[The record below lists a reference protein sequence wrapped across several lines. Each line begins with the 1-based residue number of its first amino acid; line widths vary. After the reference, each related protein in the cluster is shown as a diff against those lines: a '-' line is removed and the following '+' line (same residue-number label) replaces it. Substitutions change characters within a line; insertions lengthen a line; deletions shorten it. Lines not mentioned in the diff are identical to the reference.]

1 MAYSVV
7 IGRNER
13 DQKDYGDLATTL
25 IGKQYITMGNIV
37 SMGNN
42 IMLDALRPHVVLI
55 AGKRG
60 SGKSYTMGVI
70 AEGLASL
77 DEDTAKNI
85 TSLIIDTM
93 GIYWTMK
100 SPNYKEA
107 DLLKEWGYQPT
118 AFKNINVFVPKGSFD
133 AIKEENA
140 EMADY
145 PFSISVKDLSS
156 SDWCDIFGFSIN
168 DDYGILINQ
177 ALEAF
182 EEEGIAYDI
191 KDLIEKLE
199 SQITVSDTIKEAV
212 KERFE
217 AAMQW
222 GLFEKEGTKI
232 EDMLVPGCINI
243 LDISLYAHSL
253 GEFSLRAL
261 VIGLL
266 SQKILE
272 IRTKQRRVEELQ
284 EINSTEI
291 TEREQKKSIP
301 IVWMFIDEV
310 HEFLPAN
317 GKTAATASLSRVIKE
332 GRQPG
337 IGLVIAT
344 QQPGKLDTDIITQ
357 SDIIISQHVTAK
369 LDIDALNTVMQI
381 YMASDIRKYLME
393 LPRLPGACII
403 LDDNSERIYPVQI
416 RPRLTWH
423 GGETPKSLGKKPASK
438 ER

>member
-1 MAYSVV
+1 MSYNVI

-13 DQKDYGDLATTL
+13 DLRVYGDLATTF

-37 SMGNN
+37 SLGNR

-77 DEDTAKNI
+77 QPEVAQNV

-107 DLLKEWGYQPT
+107 NILKDWNEEPKG
-118 AFKNINVFVPKGSFD
+118 FSNVKVFVPKGSFD
-133 AIKEENA
+133 TIREQNVN
-140 EMADY
+140 MADA
-145 PFSISVKDLSS
+145 PFTISVSDLSA
-156 SDWCDIFGFSIN
+156 SDWADIFGFSIN
-168 DDYGILINQ
+168 DEYGVLINKVV
-177 ALEAF
+177 
-182 EEEGIAYDI
+182 EELVEVGQKYDI
-191 KDLIEKLE
+191 KDINEE
-199 SQITVSDTIKEAV
+199 IDRQIASDTVKEAC
-212 KERFE
+212 KQRFE
-217 AAMQW
+217 AANDW
-222 GLFEKEGTKI
+222 GIFEKMGTPI
-232 EDMLVPGCINI
+232 DALLTPGYINI

-253 GEFSLRAL
+253 GEFNLRAL

-272 IRTKQRRVEELQ
+272 IRTLERRVEELK
-284 EINSTEI
+284 EINSTIMLKEE
-291 TEREQKKSIP
+291 TVKKQIP
-301 IVWMFIDEV
+301 IVWLFIDEV

-317 GKTAATASLSRVIKE
+317 SKTAATAALSRVIKE

-381 YMASDIRKYLME
+381 YMASDIRKYLMD
-393 LPRLPGACII
+393 LPKLPGACIV

-416 RPRLTWH
+416 KPRYTWH
-423 GGETPKSLGKKPASK
+423 GGETPRSIPPPKK
-438 ER
+438 

>member
-1 MAYSVV
+1 MPYSVV
-7 IGRNER
+7 IGRNEK
-13 DQKDYGDLATTL
+13 DQKDYGDLATTF
-25 IGKQYITMGNIV
+25 IGKQYITMGNVV
-37 SMGNN
+37 SLGNN

-107 DLLKEWGYQPT
+107 DILKEWGYQPT

-133 AIKEENA
+133 AVKEENA

-145 PFSISVKDLSS
+145 PFSISASDLST
-156 SDWCDIFGFSIN
+156 SDWCEIFSFSIN
-168 DDYGILINQ
+168 DEYGITINQ
-177 ALEAF
+177 ALESLA
-182 EEEGIAYDI
+182 EEKRQYDI
-191 KDLIEKLE
+191 KDIIEKID
-199 SQITVSDTIKEAV
+199 SQIAVSDTVKEAV

-217 AAMQW
+217 AAIQW
-222 GLFEKEGTKI
+222 GLFEKQGTKI
-232 EDMLVPGCINI
+232 EDMLIPGCINI

-272 IRTKQRRVEELQ
+272 IRTKERRDEELQ
-284 EINSTEI
+284 EINSTETLI
-291 TEREQKKSIP
+291 EKKNKNIP

-317 GKTAATASLSRVIKE
+317 SRTAATASLSRVIKE

-423 GGETPKSLGKKPASK
+423 GGETPKSTNKTEKKK
-438 ER
+438 E

>member
-1 MAYSVV
+1 MVYSVV
-7 IGRNER
+7 IGRNEEDHR
-13 DQKDYGDLATTL
+13 NYGDLATTL
-25 IGKQYITMGNIV
+25 IGKQYITMGNV
-37 SMGNN
+37 TSLGNN

-77 DEDTAKNI
+77 EEDTANSI

-100 SPNYKEA
+100 NPNYKEA
-107 DLLKEWGYQPT
+107 DLLKQWGYQPT
-118 AFKNINVFVPKGSFD
+118 AFKNINVFVPKGAFD
-133 AIKEENA
+133 RVKEENV

-145 PFSISVKDLSS
+145 AFSISANELST

-168 DDYGILINQ
+168 DDYGILVNQ
-177 ALEAF
+177 VLEALE
-182 EEEGIAYDI
+182 EDKRPYDL
-191 KDLIEKLE
+191 KDMIENVN
-199 SQITVSDTIKEAV
+199 SQITTSDTVKEAV

-217 AAMQW
+217 AALKW

-232 EDMLVPGCINI
+232 EDLLVPGHINI

-272 IRTKQRRVEELQ
+272 IRTGQRRVEELN

-291 TEREQKKSIP
+291 TEEEKKKTIP
-301 IVWMFIDEV
+301 IVWLFIDEV

-317 GKTAATASLSRVIKE
+317 GTTAATASLSRVIKE

-337 IGLVIAT
+337 IGLVMAT

-369 LDIDALNTVMQI
+369 LDIDALNTVMQT
-381 YMASDIRKYLME
+381 YMASDIRKYLVD

-423 GGETPKSLGKKPASK
+423 GGETPKSISKKAQNK
-438 ER
+438 

>member
-7 IGRNER
+7 IGRNEK

-37 SMGNN
+37 SLGNN
-42 IMLDALRPHVVLI
+42 IMLDALRPHVILI

-107 DLLKEWGYQPT
+107 DLLKDWGYQPT
-118 AFKNINVFVPKGSFD
+118 AFKNVRVFVPKGSFD
-133 AIKEENA
+133 SIKEENA

-145 PFSISVKDLSS
+145 PFSISVKDLTF

-168 DDYGILINQ
+168 DDYGVLINQ
-177 ALEAF
+177 ALESLI
-182 EEEGIAYDI
+182 EEKKAYSIEDI
-191 KDLIEKLE
+191 IEKLQ
-199 SQITVSDTIKEAV
+199 SQLAVSDTIKEAV

-217 AAMQW
+217 TAMQW

-232 EDMLVPGCINI
+232 EDLLVPGQINI

-261 VIGLL
+261 VIGIL

-272 IRTKQRRVEELQ
+272 IRTKQRRLEELQ
-284 EINSTEI
+284 DINSTEI
-291 TEREQKKSIP
+291 IEEEKQKTIP

-310 HEFLPAN
+310 HEFLPVN
-317 GKTAATASLSRVIKE
+317 GRTAATASLSRVIKE

-381 YMASDIRKYLME
+381 YMSSDIRKYLMD
-393 LPRLPGACII
+393 LPKLPGACII

-416 RPRLTWH
+416 KPRLTWH
-423 GGETPKSLGKKPASK
+423 GGETPRSIQKKPSAK
-438 ER
+438 K

>member
-1 MAYSVV
+1 MAYNVI
-7 IGRNER
+7 IGRNE
-13 DQKDYGDLATTL
+13 KDLQIYGDLATTQ

-37 SMGNN
+37 SLGNQM
-42 IMLDALRPHVVLI
+42 MLDALRPHVVLI

-77 DEDTAKNI
+77 DPDVSQNI

-107 DLLKEWGYQPT
+107 GLLKEWGEEPKG
-118 AFKNINVFVPKGSFD
+118 FNNIKVFVPKGSFD
-133 AIKEENA
+133 AIKEQNSS
-140 EMADY
+140 MADE
-145 PFSISVKDLSS
+145 PFSITVSDLDA
-156 SDWCDIFGFSIN
+156 SDWADIFSFSIN
-168 DDYGILINQ
+168 DEYGVLITKVIEDLKETGQKYGIKDISD
-177 ALEAF
+177 
-182 EEEGIAYDI
+182 GIDRQIASDVV
-191 KDLIEKLE
+191 KDACK
-199 SQITVSDTIKEAV
+199 Q
-212 KERFE
+212 RFS
-217 AAMQW
+217 AAGDW
-222 GLFEKEGTKI
+222 GIFEKSGTPI
-232 EDMLVPGCINI
+232 ESLLTPGSINI

-253 GEFSLRAL
+253 GEFNLRAL

-272 IRTKQRRVEELQ
+272 IRTIERRAEELR
-284 EINSTEI
+284 EINSTVMLKGDKN
-291 TEREQKKSIP
+291 KKQIP
-301 IVWMFIDEV
+301 IVWLFIDEV
-310 HEFLPAN
+310 HEFLPVN
-317 GKTAATASLSRVIKE
+317 GKTAATAALSRVIKE

-369 LDIDALNTVMQI
+369 LDIDALNTVMQT
-381 YMASDIRKYLME
+381 YMSSDIKKYLID
-393 LPRLPGACII
+393 LPKMPGACII

-416 RPRLTWH
+416 KPRLTWH
-423 GGETPKSLGKKPASK
+423 GGETPRSMPAPKK
-438 ER
+438 

>member
-1 MAYSVV
+1 MVYSVV
-7 IGRNER
+7 IGRNEEDHR
-13 DQKDYGDLATTL
+13 NYGDLATTL
-25 IGKQYITMGNIV
+25 IGKQYITMGNV
-37 SMGNN
+37 TSLGNN

-77 DEDTAKNI
+77 EEDTANSI

-100 SPNYKEA
+100 NPNYKEA
-107 DLLKEWGYQPT
+107 DLLKQWGYQPT
-118 AFKNINVFVPKGSFD
+118 AFKNINVFVPKGAFD
-133 AIKEENA
+133 RVKEENV

-145 PFSISVKDLSS
+145 AFSISANELST

-168 DDYGILINQ
+168 DDYGILVNQ
-177 ALEAF
+177 VLEALE
-182 EEEGIAYDI
+182 EDKRPYDL
-191 KDLIEKLE
+191 KDMIENVN
-199 SQITVSDTIKEAV
+199 SQITTSDTVKEAV

-217 AAMQW
+217 AALKW

-232 EDMLVPGCINI
+232 EDLLVPGCINI

-272 IRTKQRRVEELQ
+272 IRTGQRRVEELN

-291 TEREQKKSIP
+291 TEEEKKKTIP
-301 IVWMFIDEV
+301 IVWLFIDEV

-317 GKTAATASLSRVIKE
+317 GTTAATASLSRVIKE

-337 IGLVIAT
+337 IGLVMAT

-369 LDIDALNTVMQI
+369 LDIDALNTVMQT
-381 YMASDIRKYLME
+381 YMASDIRKYLVD

-423 GGETPKSLGKKPASK
+423 GGETPKSISKKAQNK
-438 ER
+438 

>member
-1 MAYSVV
+1 MVYSVV
-7 IGRNER
+7 IGRNEK
-13 DQKDYGDLATTL
+13 DHKDYGDLATTL
-25 IGKQYITMGNIV
+25 IGRQYITMGNVI
-37 SMGNN
+37 SLGNN

-77 DEDTAKNI
+77 EEDTANSI

-100 SPNYKEA
+100 NPNYKEA
-107 DLLKEWGYQPT
+107 DLLKQWGYQPT
-118 AFKNINVFVPKGSFD
+118 SFNNINVFVPKGAFD
-133 AIKEENA
+133 RVKEENV

-145 PFSISVKDLSS
+145 PFSISANELST

-168 DDYGILINQ
+168 DEYGILINQ
-177 ALEAF
+177 TLEALE
-182 EEEGIAYDI
+182 EDKRPYDL
-191 KDLIEKLE
+191 KDIIENIN
-199 SQITVSDTIKEAV
+199 SQVTTSDTVKEAV

-217 AAMQW
+217 AALKW

-232 EDMLVPGCINI
+232 EDLLVPGHINI

-272 IRTKQRRVEELQ
+272 IRTEQRRIEELN

-291 TEREQKKSIP
+291 TEEEKKKTIP
-301 IVWMFIDEV
+301 IVWLFIDEV

-317 GKTAATASLSRVIKE
+317 GTTAATASLSRVIKE

-369 LDIDALNTVMQI
+369 LDIDALNTVMQT
-381 YMASDIRKYLME
+381 YMASDIRKYLVD

-423 GGETPKSLGKKPASK
+423 GGETPKSISKKAQNK
-438 ER
+438 

>member
-1 MAYSVV
+1 MPYNVV
-7 IGRNER
+7 IGRNEK
-13 DQKDYGDLATTL
+13 DHKDYGDLATTL
-25 IGKQYITMGNIV
+25 VGKQYITMGNVV
-37 SMGNN
+37 SLGNN
-42 IMLDALRPHVVLI
+42 IMLDALRPHVILI

-77 DEDTAKNI
+77 EEETANSI

-100 SPNYKEA
+100 DPNYKEA
-107 DLLKEWGYQPT
+107 DLLKQWGYQPT
-118 AFKNINVFVPKGSFD
+118 AFKNINVFVPKGAFD
-133 AIKEENA
+133 MVKEENV

-145 PFSISVKDLSS
+145 PFSISANELST

-168 DDYGILINQ
+168 DEYGILINKVLE
-177 ALEAF
+177 ALE
-182 EEEGIAYDI
+182 EDGKAYDL
-191 KDLIEKLE
+191 KDAIENIN
-199 SQITVSDTIKEAV
+199 SQVATSDTVKEAV

-217 AAMQW
+217 AALKW
-222 GLFEKEGTKI
+222 GLFEKEGTRI
-232 EDMLVPGCINI
+232 EELLVPGHINI

-266 SQKILE
+266 SKKILE
-272 IRTKQRRVEELQ
+272 IRTKQRRIEELN
-284 EINSTEI
+284 EINSTET
-291 TEREQKKSIP
+291 TEEEKKKTIP

-369 LDIDALNTVMQI
+369 LDIDALNTVMQT
-381 YMASDIRKYLME
+381 YMGSDIRKYLVD

-423 GGETPKSLGKKPASK
+423 GGETPKSISKKAQNQ
-438 ER
+438 

>member
-1 MAYSVV
+1 MVYNVV
-7 IGRNER
+7 IGRNEK
-13 DQKDYGDLATTL
+13 DHKDYGDLATTL
-25 IGKQYITMGNIV
+25 IGKQYITMGNVI
-37 SMGNN
+37 SLGNN

-77 DEDTAKNI
+77 EEETANSI

-100 SPNYKEA
+100 NPNYKEA
-107 DLLKEWGYQPT
+107 DLLKQWNYQPT
-118 AFKNINVFVPKGSFD
+118 AFKNINVFVPKGTFEKV
-133 AIKEENA
+133 KEENV

-145 PFSISVKDLSS
+145 PFSISANEISA
-156 SDWCDIFGFSIN
+156 SDWCGIFGFSVN
-168 DDYGILINQ
+168 DEYGILINQ
-177 ALEAF
+177 VLEVLN
-182 EEEGIAYDI
+182 EEKKTYDLNDI
-191 KDLIEKLE
+191 IENIN
-199 SQITVSDTIKEAV
+199 SQIAASDTIKEAV
-212 KERFE
+212 KERFQ
-217 AAMQW
+217 AAIRW

-232 EDMLVPGCINI
+232 EDLLMPGYINI
-243 LDISLYAHSL
+243 LDISLYAHSF

-272 IRTKQRRVEELQ
+272 IRTTQRRLEELN

-291 TEREQKKSIP
+291 TEEEKKKTIP

-317 GKTAATASLSRVIKE
+317 GKTAASDSLSRVIKE

-369 LDIDALNTVMQI
+369 LDIDALNTVMQT
-381 YMASDIRKYLME
+381 YMASDIRKYLMD

-416 RPRLTWH
+416 RPRFTWH
-423 GGETPKSLGKKPASK
+423 GGETPKSITNSK
-438 ER
+438 SINKR

>member
-1 MAYSVV
+1 MVYSVV
-7 IGRNER
+7 IGRNEKDHR
-13 DQKDYGDLATTL
+13 DYGDLATTL
-25 IGKQYITMGNIV
+25 IGKQYITMGNVV
-37 SMGNN
+37 SLGNN

-77 DEDTAKNI
+77 EEETAKSI

-100 SPNYKEA
+100 NPNYKEA

-133 AIKEENA
+133 KVKEENV

-145 PFSISVKDLSS
+145 PFSISANELST

-168 DDYGILINQ
+168 DEYGILINQ
-177 ALEAF
+177 VLEAL
-182 EEEGIAYDI
+182 EEEGRAYDL
-191 KDLIEKLE
+191 KDMIEKIN
-199 SQITVSDTIKEAV
+199 SQVATSDTIKEAV

-217 AAMQW
+217 AALKW

-232 EDMLVPGCINI
+232 EDLLVPGNINI

-266 SQKILE
+266 SQKVLE
-272 IRTKQRRVEELQ
+272 IRTKQRRVEELN

-291 TEREQKKSIP
+291 TEEEKKKTIP

-317 GKTAATASLSRVIKE
+317 SKTAATASLSRVIKE

-369 LDIDALNTVMQI
+369 LDIDALNTVMQT
-381 YMASDIRKYLME
+381 YMGSDIRKYLVD

-423 GGETPKSLGKKPASK
+423 GGETPKSISKKTKS
-438 ER
+438 E

>member
-1 MAYSVV
+1 MVYSVV
-7 IGRNER
+7 IGRNEEDHR
-13 DQKDYGDLATTL
+13 NYGDLATTL
-25 IGKQYITMGNIV
+25 IGKQYITMGNV
-37 SMGNN
+37 TSLGNN

-77 DEDTAKNI
+77 EEDTANSI

-100 SPNYKEA
+100 NPNYKEA
-107 DLLKEWGYQPT
+107 DLLKQWGYQPT
-118 AFKNINVFVPKGSFD
+118 AFKNINVFVPKGAFD
-133 AIKEENA
+133 RVKEENV

-145 PFSISVKDLSS
+145 AFSISANELST

-168 DDYGILINQ
+168 DDYGILVNQ
-177 ALEAF
+177 VLEALE
-182 EEEGIAYDI
+182 EDKRPYDL
-191 KDLIEKLE
+191 KDMIENVN
-199 SQITVSDTIKEAV
+199 SQITTSDTVKEAV

-217 AAMQW
+217 AALKW

-232 EDMLVPGCINI
+232 EDLLVPGHINI

-272 IRTKQRRVEELQ
+272 IRTKQRRVEELN

-291 TEREQKKSIP
+291 TEEEKKKTIP
-301 IVWMFIDEV
+301 IVWLFIDEV

-317 GKTAATASLSRVIKE
+317 GTTAATASLSRVIKE

-337 IGLVIAT
+337 IGLVMAT

-369 LDIDALNTVMQI
+369 LDIDALNTVMQT
-381 YMASDIRKYLME
+381 YMASDIRKYLVD

-423 GGETPKSLGKKPASK
+423 GGETPKSISKKAQNK
-438 ER
+438 

>member
-1 MAYSVV
+1 MVYSVV
-7 IGRNER
+7 IGRNEQ
-13 DQKDYGDLATTL
+13 DHKDYGDLATTL
-25 IGKQYITMGNIV
+25 IGKQYITMGNVI
-37 SMGNN
+37 SLGNN

-77 DEDTAKNI
+77 EEDTANSI

-100 SPNYKEA
+100 NPNYKEA
-107 DLLKEWGYQPT
+107 DLLKQWGYQPT
-118 AFKNINVFVPKGSFD
+118 AFKNINVFVPKGAFD
-133 AIKEENA
+133 RVKEENV

-145 PFSISVKDLSS
+145 PFSISANELST
-156 SDWCDIFGFSIN
+156 SDWCDIFNFSIN
-168 DDYGILINQ
+168 DEHGILINQ
-177 ALEAF
+177 VLEALE
-182 EEEGIAYDI
+182 EDKRIYDL
-191 KDLIEKLE
+191 KDIIENINA
-199 SQITVSDTIKEAV
+199 QVTTSDTVKEAV

-217 AAMQW
+217 AALEW

-232 EDMLVPGCINI
+232 EDLLVPGHINI

-261 VIGLL
+261 VIGIL

-272 IRTKQRRVEELQ
+272 IRTEQRRIEELN

-291 TEREQKKSIP
+291 TEEERKKTIP
-301 IVWMFIDEV
+301 IVWLFIDEV

-317 GKTAATASLSRVIKE
+317 GTTAATASLSRVIKE

-369 LDIDALNTVMQI
+369 LDIDALNTVMQT
-381 YMASDIRKYLME
+381 YMASDIRKYLVD

-423 GGETPKSLGKKPASK
+423 GGETPKSISKKAQK
-438 ER
+438 

>member
-1 MAYSVV
+1 MVYNVV
-7 IGRNER
+7 IGRNEK
-13 DQKDYGDLATTL
+13 DHKDYGDLATTL
-25 IGKQYITMGNIV
+25 IGKQYITMGNVI
-37 SMGNN
+37 SLGNN

-77 DEDTAKNI
+77 EEETANSI

-100 SPNYKEA
+100 NPNYKEA
-107 DLLKEWGYQPT
+107 DLLKQWNYQPT
-118 AFKNINVFVPKGSFD
+118 AFKNINVFVPKGTFEKV
-133 AIKEENA
+133 KEENV

-145 PFSISVKDLSS
+145 PFSISANEISA
-156 SDWCDIFGFSIN
+156 SDWCGIFGFSVN
-168 DDYGILINQ
+168 DEYGILINQ
-177 ALEAF
+177 VLEALN
-182 EEEGIAYDI
+182 EEKETYDLNDI
-191 KDLIEKLE
+191 IENIN
-199 SQITVSDTIKEAV
+199 SQIAASDTIKEAV
-212 KERFE
+212 KERFQ
-217 AAMQW
+217 AAIRW

-232 EDMLVPGCINI
+232 EDLLMPGYINI
-243 LDISLYAHSL
+243 LDISLYAHSF

-272 IRTKQRRVEELQ
+272 IRTTQRRLEELN

-291 TEREQKKSIP
+291 TEEEKKKTIP

-317 GKTAATASLSRVIKE
+317 GKTAASDSLSRVIKE

-369 LDIDALNTVMQI
+369 LDIDALNTVMQT
-381 YMASDIRKYLME
+381 YMASDIRKYLMD

-416 RPRLTWH
+416 RPRFTWH
-423 GGETPKSLGKKPASK
+423 GGETPKSITKNKANK
-438 ER
+438 

>member
-7 IGRNER
+7 IGRNEK
-13 DQKDYGDLATTL
+13 DHKDYGDLATTL
-25 IGKQYITMGNIV
+25 IGKQYITMGNVV
-37 SMGNN
+37 SLGNN

-77 DEDTAKNI
+77 EEETANSI

-100 SPNYKEA
+100 NPNYKEA
-107 DLLKEWGYQPT
+107 DLLKQWGYQPT
-118 AFKNINVFVPKGSFD
+118 AFKNINVFVPKGTFEKV
-133 AIKEENA
+133 KEENV

-145 PFSISVKDLSS
+145 PFSISANEISA
-156 SDWCDIFGFSIN
+156 SDWCDIFGFSVN
-168 DDYGILINQ
+168 DEYGILINQ
-177 ALEAF
+177 VLEAF
-182 EEEGIAYDI
+182 DEDKKAYDL
-191 KDLIEKLE
+191 KDIIESIN
-199 SQITVSDTIKEAV
+199 SQIAASDTVKEAV

-217 AAMQW
+217 AAFRW

-232 EDMLVPGCINI
+232 EDLLAPGYINI

-266 SQKILE
+266 SQKVLE
-272 IRTKQRRVEELQ
+272 IRTRQRRIEELN

-291 TEREQKKSIP
+291 TEEEKKKTIP

-337 IGLVIAT
+337 IGLVMAT

-369 LDIDALNTVMQI
+369 LDIDALNTVMQT
-381 YMASDIRKYLME
+381 YMASDIRKYLMD
-393 LPRLPGACII
+393 LPRLPGSCII

-416 RPRLTWH
+416 RPRFTWH
-423 GGETPKSLGKKPASK
+423 GGETPKSITKKTDNK
-438 ER
+438 

>member
-1 MAYSVV
+1 MAYSIV
-7 IGRNER
+7 IGRNEK
-13 DQKDYGDLATTL
+13 DHKDYGDLATTL
-25 IGKQYITMGNIV
+25 VGKQYITMGNVV
-37 SMGNN
+37 SLGNN
-42 IMLDALRPHVVLI
+42 IMLDALRPHVILI

-77 DEDTAKNI
+77 EEETANSI

-100 SPNYKEA
+100 DPNYKEA
-107 DLLKEWGYQPT
+107 DLLKQWGYQPT
-118 AFKNINVFVPKGSFD
+118 AFKNINVFVPKGAFD
-133 AIKEENA
+133 MVKEENV

-145 PFSISVKDLSS
+145 PFSISANELST

-168 DDYGILINQ
+168 DEYGILINKVLE
-177 ALEAF
+177 ALE
-182 EEEGIAYDI
+182 EDGKAYDL
-191 KDLIEKLE
+191 KDAIENIN
-199 SQITVSDTIKEAV
+199 SQVATSDTVKEAV

-217 AAMQW
+217 AALKW
-222 GLFEKEGTKI
+222 GLFEKEGTRI
-232 EDMLVPGCINI
+232 EELLVPGHINI

-266 SQKILE
+266 SKKILE
-272 IRTKQRRVEELQ
+272 IRTKQRRIEELN
-284 EINSTEI
+284 EINSTE
-291 TEREQKKSIP
+291 TAEEEKKKTIP

-369 LDIDALNTVMQI
+369 LDIDALNTVMQT
-381 YMASDIRKYLME
+381 YMGSDIRKYLVD

-423 GGETPKSLGKKPASK
+423 GGETPKSISKKAQNQ
-438 ER
+438 

>member
-1 MAYSVV
+1 MVYNVV
-7 IGRNER
+7 IGRNEK
-13 DQKDYGDLATTL
+13 DHKDYGDLATTL
-25 IGKQYITMGNIV
+25 IGKQYITMGNVV
-37 SMGNN
+37 SLGNN

-77 DEDTAKNI
+77 EEETANSI

-100 SPNYKEA
+100 NPNYKEA
-107 DLLKEWGYQPT
+107 DLLKQWNYQPT
-118 AFKNINVFVPKGSFD
+118 AFKNINVFVPKGTFEKV
-133 AIKEENA
+133 KEENV

-145 PFSISVKDLSS
+145 PFSISANEISA
-156 SDWCDIFGFSIN
+156 SDWCGIFGFSVN
-168 DDYGILINQ
+168 DEYGILINQ
-177 ALEAF
+177 VLEALN
-182 EEEGIAYDI
+182 EEKETYDLNDI
-191 KDLIEKLE
+191 IENIN
-199 SQITVSDTIKEAV
+199 SQIAASDTIKEAV
-212 KERFE
+212 KERFQ
-217 AAMQW
+217 AAIGW

-232 EDMLVPGCINI
+232 EDLLMPGYINI
-243 LDISLYAHSL
+243 LDISLYAHSF

-272 IRTKQRRVEELQ
+272 IRTTQRRLEELN

-291 TEREQKKSIP
+291 TEEEKKKTIP

-317 GKTAATASLSRVIKE
+317 GKTAASDSLSRVIKE

-369 LDIDALNTVMQI
+369 LDIDALNTVMQT
-381 YMASDIRKYLME
+381 YMASDIRKYLMD

-416 RPRLTWH
+416 RPRFTWH
-423 GGETPKSLGKKPASK
+423 GGETPKSITNSK
-438 ER
+438 VNK

>member
-1 MAYSVV
+1 MSYNVV
-7 IGRNER
+7 IGRNEK
-13 DQKDYGDLATTL
+13 DQRDYGDLATTF

-37 SMGNN
+37 SLGNN
-42 IMLDALRPHVVLI
+42 IMLDALRPHVILI

-118 AFKNINVFVPKGSFD
+118 AFKNVRVFVPKGSFD
-133 AIKEENA
+133 SIKEENA

-145 PFSISVKDLSS
+145 PFSISVNDLTF
-156 SDWCDIFGFSIN
+156 SDWCDIFGFSVN
-168 DDYGILINQ
+168 DDYGVLINQ
-177 ALEAF
+177 ALESLI
-182 EEEGIAYDI
+182 EEKKAYSIEDI
-191 KDLIEKLE
+191 IEKLQ
-199 SQITVSDTIKEAV
+199 SQIAVSDTVKEAV

-217 AAMQW
+217 TAVQW

-232 EDMLVPGCINI
+232 EDLLAPGQINI

-261 VIGLL
+261 VIGIL

-272 IRTKQRRVEELQ
+272 IRTKQRRLEELQ
-284 EINSTEI
+284 DINSTEI
-291 TEREQKKSIP
+291 IEEEKQKTIP

-310 HEFLPAN
+310 HEFLPVN

-381 YMASDIRKYLME
+381 YMSSDIRKYLMD
-393 LPRLPGACII
+393 LPKLPGACII

-416 RPRLTWH
+416 KPRLTWH
-423 GGETPKSLGKKPASK
+423 GGETPRSIQKKHSDK
-438 ER
+438 K

>member
-1 MAYSVV
+1 MVYSVV
-7 IGRNER
+7 IGRNEEDHR
-13 DQKDYGDLATTL
+13 NYGDLATTL
-25 IGKQYITMGNIV
+25 IGKQYITMGNV
-37 SMGNN
+37 TSLGNN

-77 DEDTAKNI
+77 EEDTANSI

-100 SPNYKEA
+100 NPNYKEA
-107 DLLKEWGYQPT
+107 DLLKQWGYQPT
-118 AFKNINVFVPKGSFD
+118 AFKNINVFVPKGAFD
-133 AIKEENA
+133 RVKEENV

-145 PFSISVKDLSS
+145 AFSISANELST

-168 DDYGILINQ
+168 DDYGILVNQ
-177 ALEAF
+177 VLEALE
-182 EEEGIAYDI
+182 EDKRPYDL
-191 KDLIEKLE
+191 KDMIENVN
-199 SQITVSDTIKEAV
+199 SQITTSDTVKEAV

-217 AAMQW
+217 AALKW

-232 EDMLVPGCINI
+232 EDLLVPGCINI

-272 IRTKQRRVEELQ
+272 IRTKQRRVEELN

-291 TEREQKKSIP
+291 TEEEKKKTIP
-301 IVWMFIDEV
+301 IVWLFIDEV

-317 GKTAATASLSRVIKE
+317 GTTAATASLSRVIKE

-337 IGLVIAT
+337 IGLVMAT

-369 LDIDALNTVMQI
+369 LDIDALNTVMQT
-381 YMASDIRKYLME
+381 YMASDIRKYLVD

-423 GGETPKSLGKKPASK
+423 GGETPKSISKKAQNK
-438 ER
+438 

>member
-1 MAYSVV
+1 MPYSVV
-7 IGRNER
+7 IGRNEK
-13 DQKDYGDLATTL
+13 DQKDYGDLATTF
-25 IGKQYITMGNIV
+25 IGKQYITMGNVV
-37 SMGNN
+37 SLGNN

-107 DLLKEWGYQPT
+107 DILKEWGYQPT

-133 AIKEENA
+133 AVKEENA

-145 PFSISVKDLSS
+145 PFSISVKDLTF

-168 DDYGILINQ
+168 DDYGVLINQ
-177 ALEAF
+177 ALESLI
-182 EEEGIAYDI
+182 EEKKAYSIEDI
-191 KDLIEKLE
+191 IEKLQ
-199 SQITVSDTIKEAV
+199 SQLAVSDTIKEAV

-217 AAMQW
+217 TAMQW

-232 EDMLVPGCINI
+232 EDLLVPGQINI

-261 VIGLL
+261 VIGIL

-272 IRTKQRRVEELQ
+272 IRTKQRRLEELQ
-284 EINSTEI
+284 DINSTEI
-291 TEREQKKSIP
+291 IEEEKQKTIP

-310 HEFLPAN
+310 HEFLPVN
-317 GKTAATASLSRVIKE
+317 GRTAATASLSRVIKE

-381 YMASDIRKYLME
+381 YMSSDIRKYLMD
-393 LPRLPGACII
+393 LPKLPGACII

-416 RPRLTWH
+416 KPRLTWH
-423 GGETPKSLGKKPASK
+423 GGETPRSIQKKPLAK
-438 ER
+438 K

>member
-1 MAYSVV
+1 MVYNVV
-7 IGRNER
+7 IGRNEK
-13 DQKDYGDLATTL
+13 DHKDYGDLATTL
-25 IGKQYITMGNIV
+25 IGKQYITMGNVI
-37 SMGNN
+37 SLGNN

-77 DEDTAKNI
+77 EEETANSI

-100 SPNYKEA
+100 NPNYKEA
-107 DLLKEWGYQPT
+107 DLLKQWNYQPT
-118 AFKNINVFVPKGSFD
+118 AFKNINVFVPKGTFEKV
-133 AIKEENA
+133 KEENV

-145 PFSISVKDLSS
+145 PFSISANEISA
-156 SDWCDIFGFSIN
+156 SDWCGIFGFSVN
-168 DDYGILINQ
+168 DEYGILINQ
-177 ALEAF
+177 VLEALN
-182 EEEGIAYDI
+182 EEKKTYDLNDI
-191 KDLIEKLE
+191 IENIN
-199 SQITVSDTIKEAV
+199 SQIAASDTIKEAV
-212 KERFE
+212 KERFQ
-217 AAMQW
+217 AAIRW

-232 EDMLVPGCINI
+232 EDLLMPGYINI
-243 LDISLYAHSL
+243 LDISLYAHSF

-272 IRTKQRRVEELQ
+272 IRTTQRRLEELN

-291 TEREQKKSIP
+291 TEEEKKKTIP

-317 GKTAATASLSRVIKE
+317 GKTAASDSLSRVIKE

-369 LDIDALNTVMQI
+369 LDIDALNTVMQT
-381 YMASDIRKYLME
+381 YMASDIRKYLMD

-416 RPRLTWH
+416 RPRFTWH
-423 GGETPKSLGKKPASK
+423 GGETPKSITKSK
-438 ER
+438 ANK